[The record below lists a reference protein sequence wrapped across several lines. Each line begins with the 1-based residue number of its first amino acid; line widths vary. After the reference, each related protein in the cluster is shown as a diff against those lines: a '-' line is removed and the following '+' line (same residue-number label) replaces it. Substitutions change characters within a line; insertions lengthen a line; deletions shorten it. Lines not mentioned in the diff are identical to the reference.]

1 MQKAFDFTPLE
12 QFLDKITA
20 WRIPGNDMIIHY
32 KGEEIFRHTSG
43 YRNLE
48 KKEPVRKD
56 DIYLIFSATK
66 LLTCTAALS
75 LVETGDLVLTDPLW
89 EYLPE
94 FKEMYVN
101 TQLPNGRYELQ
112 RAKKD
117 ILLLDLFR
125 MTAGFSYDTN
135 SPSLQAYK
143 KETNGLCPTRGFTK
157 ALSKEPLL
165 FEPGTR
171 WNYSLCH
178 DVLGALIEEVSGKK
192 FGVFLQEK
200 ILDPV
205 GMSDTHFFL
214 PEEKNSRV
222 SSQYRFDEEKNTRAF
237 IGLENDYR
245 LGTEYESGGAGLFST
260 VQDYIR
266 FTDTLCHWGKTK
278 KGDYILS
285 PASISLMRL
294 NQLNEETK
302 KGFNWSQLEGYGYGL
317 GVRTLIDKAKG
328 GILSSVCEFGWSGA
342 AGAFTFIDPENELSV
357 FYVQHLRN
365 SSEPYIHPR
374 LRNVVY
380 SILRI

>member
-237 IGLENDYR
+237 
-245 LGTEYESGGAGLFST
+245 
-260 VQDYIR
+260 
-266 FTDTLCHWGKTK
+266 H
-278 KGDYILS
+278 
-285 PASISLMRL
+285 
-294 NQLNEETK
+294 
-302 KGFNWSQLEGYGYGL
+302 
-317 GVRTLIDKAKG
+317 
-328 GILSSVCEFGWSGA
+328 
-342 AGAFTFIDPENELSV
+342 
-357 FYVQHLRN
+357 
-365 SSEPYIHPR
+365 R
-374 LRNVVY
+374 LRK
-380 SILRI
+380 